1 METKRLVFA
10 RFFFLAND
18 DLLAILAQTKN
29 PRLVQSH
36 MDKCFE
42 GISKVIF
49 SDDPSTFDFVMGMI
63 SAEKE
68 QVEFLKPID
77 VNEGAK
83 KGNVELWMLDI
94 EQSMIDCLKK
104 LGTDALESYPIT

>member
-1 METKRLVFA
+1 
-10 RFFFLAND
+10 
-18 DLLAILAQTKN
+18 
-29 PRLVQSH
+29 

-42 GISKVIF
+42 GISKVHF
-49 SDDPSTFDFVMGMI
+49 SPEEHVTGMI

-68 QVEFLKPID
+68 QVEFLKAID

-94 EQSMIDCLKK
+94 E
-104 LGTDALESYPIT
+104 